1 MMYQA
6 DHHGRETP
14 SLEDYLKALQARK
27 WLVIA
32 FIIAGVVLA
41 TLFAQSLNQTYTAQ
55 AVLALNPTPVGS
67 STNNKAIPNLETE
80 RATVE
85 STSVAQQVVDQLQID
100 EDPSS
105 LLQRL
110 NVQFE
115 PQGFVLTVTY
125 TDSTPAQAKAVVD
138 AVVQTYAD
146 DRNAQAD
153 DFYQVRIDRAQAVAD
168 GLHMLDE

>member
-27 WLVIA
+27 WLVIV

-67 STNNKAIPNLETE
+67 STNNL
-80 RATVE
+80 
-85 STSVAQQVVDQLQID
+85 
-100 EDPSS
+100 S
-105 LLQRL
+105 L
-110 NVQFE
+110 
-115 PQGFVLTVTY
+115 
-125 TDSTPAQAKAVVD
+125 
-138 AVVQTYAD
+138 
-146 DRNAQAD
+146 
-153 DFYQVRIDRAQAVAD
+153 I
-168 GLHMLDE
+168 HI